1 MSVVKIGTRG
11 SQLALYQAHRV
22 QDALARLGVP
32 AQTVVIQTKG
42 DRIQD
47 RPLQSMGTG
56 IFTKALDDALLAG
69 EVDLAVHS
77 MKDVPTQLPAPME
90 AWAVLERGRPGDV
103 LVSQDPSSTVV
114 ATGSIRRK
122 AQWLHRHPD
131 HTSVGLRGNVE
142 TRLAKVKSNPWRGGI
157 FAAAGLD
164 RLGLLKG
171 LEGVEHLD
179 WMVPAPAQGSIL
191 VVGLQGREDVKRAVV
206 QLDHPDSSMAASIER
221 AFLYA
226 LEGGCAAPIG
236 AHARVQGPHVT
247 FTGCLNSLD
256 GQSELRI
263 ERTSEQAHAKL
274 GAAWAQELL
283 SSGGQAIMHG
293 IRERTEGNG

>member
-32 AQTVVIQTKG
+32 AQPVVIQTKG

-206 QLDHPDSSMAASIER
+206 QLDHPDSSMAVSIER

-293 IRERTEGNG
+293 IRERTEGDG

>member
-22 QDALARLGVP
+22 QEALARLGVP
-32 AQTVVIQTKG
+32 AQPVVIQTKG

-226 LEGGCAAPIG
+226 LEGGCVAPIG
-236 AHARVQGPHVT
+236 AHARVHGPHVT

-256 GQSELRI
+256 GQAELRI

-293 IRERTEGNG
+293 VRERTEGDG

>member
-11 SQLALYQAHRV
+11 SQLALYQARRV
-22 QDALARLGVP
+22 QEALARLGVP
-32 AQTVVIQTKG
+32 AQPVVIQTKG

-191 VVGLQGREDVKRAVV
+191 VVGLQGREHLKRAVV

-263 ERTSEQAHAKL
+263 ERTSEQAHAEL

-293 IRERTEGNG
+293 IRERTEGDG

>member
-1 MSVVKIGTRG
+1 MLSVKIGTRG
-11 SQLALYQAHRV
+11 SQLALYQARRV
-22 QDALARLGVP
+22 QGALAELGVS
-32 AQTVVIQTKG
+32 AELVVIQTKG

-69 EVDLAVHS
+69 EVDVAVHS
-77 MKDVPTQLPAPME
+77 MKDVPTQLLEPME
-90 AWAVLERGRPGDV
+90 AWAVLERGLPGDV
-103 LVSQDPSSTVV
+103 LVGHDPTSTVV

-142 TRLAKVKSNPWRGGI
+142 TRLTKVKSNPWRGGI

-164 RLGLLKG
+164 RLGLLEG

-191 VVGLQGREDVKRAVV
+191 VVGLEGRADLKHVV
-206 QLDHPDSSMAASIER
+206 AQLDHPDSSMSASIER

-236 AHARVQGPHVT
+236 AHAKVRGDHVT

-256 GQSELRI
+256 GQAELRI
-263 ERTSEQAHAKL
+263 ERTSEEAHAGL
-274 GAAWAQELL
+274 GATWAHELL
-283 SSGGQAIMHG
+283 SSGGQAIMDG
-293 IRERTEGNG
+293 IRKRTEEDG

>member
-11 SQLALYQAHRV
+11 SQLALYQARRV
-22 QDALARLGVP
+22 QEALARLGVP
-32 AQTVVIQTKG
+32 AQPVVIQTKG

-90 AWAVLERGRPGDV
+90 AWAVLERGRSGDV

-263 ERTSEQAHAKL
+263 ERTSEQAHAEL

-293 IRERTEGNG
+293 IRERTEGDG

>member
-11 SQLALYQAHRV
+11 SQLALYQAHRI

-32 AQTVVIQTKG
+32 AQPVVIQTKG

-90 AWAVLERGRPGDV
+90 AWAVLERGLPGDV
-103 LVSQDPSSTVV
+103 LVGHDPLSTVV

-164 RLGLLKG
+164 RLGLLEG

-191 VVGLQGREDVKRAVV
+191 VVGLQGREDLKRAVV
-206 QLDHPDSSMAASIER
+206 QMDHPESSMAASIER
-221 AFLYA
+221 AFLCA

-236 AHARVQGPHVT
+236 AHARVHGPHVT

-256 GQSELRI
+256 GQAELRI
-263 ERTSEQAHAKL
+263 ERTSEQAHAEL
-274 GAAWAQELL
+274 GSAWAQELL
-283 SSGGQAIMHG
+283 SSGGQAIMDG
-293 IRERTEGNG
+293 IRERTEGDG

>member
-1 MSVVKIGTRG
+1 MLNVKIGTRG
-11 SQLALYQAHRV
+11 SQLALYQSRRV
-22 QDALARLGVP
+22 QDALAQLGVP
-32 AQTVVIQTKG
+32 AELVVIQTKG

-77 MKDVPTQLPAPME
+77 MKDVPTQLLEPME
-90 AWAVLERGRPGDV
+90 AWAVLERGLPGDV
-103 LVSQDPSSTVV
+103 LVGHDPSSTVV

-164 RLGLLKG
+164 RLGLLEG
-171 LEGVEHLD
+171 LERVEHLD

-191 VVGLQGREDVKRAVV
+191 VVGLQGRADLKNVV
-206 QLDHPDSSMAASIER
+206 AQLDHPDSSMAASIER
-221 AFLYA
+221 AFLCA

-236 AHARVQGPHVT
+236 AHASVAGNHVT
-247 FTGCLNSLD
+247 FTGCLNALD
-256 GQSELRI
+256 GETELRI
-263 ERTSEQAHAKL
+263 ERTSEHARAEL
-274 GAAWAQELL
+274 GATWAQELL
-283 SSGGQAIMHG
+283 SSGGQAVMDG
-293 IRERTEGNG
+293 IRKRTEDDG

>member
-1 MSVVKIGTRG
+1 MLNVKIGTRG
-11 SQLALYQAHRV
+11 SQLALYQSRRV
-22 QDALARLGVP
+22 QDALAQLGVP
-32 AQTVVIQTKG
+32 AELVVIQTKG

-47 RPLQSMGTG
+47 RPLQSMGPG

-77 MKDVPTQLPAPME
+77 MKDVPTQLLEPME
-90 AWAVLERGRPGDV
+90 AWAVLERGLPGDV
-103 LVSQDPSSTVV
+103 LVGHDPSSTVV

-256 GQSELRI
+256 GQAELRI

-293 IRERTEGNG
+293 VRERTEGDG

>member
-32 AQTVVIQTKG
+32 AQPVVIQTKG

-77 MKDVPTQLPAPME
+77 MKDVPTQLPASME

-103 LVSQDPSSTVV
+103 LVGQDPSSTVV

-191 VVGLQGREDVKRAVV
+191 VVGLQGREHLKRAVV

-256 GQSELRI
+256 GETELRI
-263 ERTSEQAHAKL
+263 ERTSEHARAEL
-274 GAAWAQELL
+274 GATWAQELL
-283 SSGGQAIMHG
+283 SSGGQAVMDG
-293 IRERTEGNG
+293 IRKRTEDDG

>member
-1 MSVVKIGTRG
+1 MLNVKIGTRG
-11 SQLALYQAHRV
+11 SQLALHQASRV
-22 QDALARLGVP
+22 QDALAQLGVP
-32 AQTVVIQTKG
+32 AELVVIQTKG

-77 MKDVPTQLPAPME
+77 MKDVPTQLLEPME
-90 AWAVLERGRPGDV
+90 AWAVLERGLPGDV
-103 LVSQDPSSTVV
+103 LVGHDPSSTVV

-164 RLGLLKG
+164 RLGLLEG

-179 WMVPAPAQGSIL
+179 WMVPAPAQGSDELTPADGSRIAMKTPRLLNEEELAAIDPEVLARAQVEELVRSDPERVTDIL
-191 VVGLQGREDVKRAVV
+191 KKWATETERLVKA
-206 QLDHPDSSMAASIER
+206 
-221 AFLYA
+221 
-226 LEGGCAAPIG
+226 
-236 AHARVQGPHVT
+236 
-247 FTGCLNSLD
+247 
-256 GQSELRI
+256 
-263 ERTSEQAHAKL
+263 
-274 GAAWAQELL
+274 
-283 SSGGQAIMHG
+283 
-293 IRERTEGNG
+293 